1 MVYTISLAYAEV
13 PTGEHFVKVRGS
25 SSNIQLVEVV
35 SIGSQLFYATQC
47 CSERQSKQGTNVSL
61 NKA

>member
-35 SIGSQLFYATQC
+35 SIGSQLFYD
-47 CSERQSKQGTNVSL
+47 SVLFR
-61 NKA
+61 KAVKARD